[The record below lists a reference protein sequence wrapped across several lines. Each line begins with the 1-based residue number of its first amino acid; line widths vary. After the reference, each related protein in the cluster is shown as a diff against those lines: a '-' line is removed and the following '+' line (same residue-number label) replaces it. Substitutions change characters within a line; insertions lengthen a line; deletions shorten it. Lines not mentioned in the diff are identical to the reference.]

1 MTMELSDLAASILER
16 SGSGEHLEVYVARGR
31 DAEVRVY
38 EGAVESLTAATSA
51 GVGIR
56 VLTESPDGMREGF
69 AWAGSLDAGV
79 ITDTLAA
86 ARDNARFATPDPHVA
101 LATPDG
107 VAVADVVT
115 YDPSISSVSTEE
127 KIAFVTELERL
138 VRQHPKV
145 KGISSSDY
153 SDGEVEMALASTNGI
168 AVSSRRSVASAAVD
182 VIAED
187 GDEIQTGYSYTAG
200 RSFAQLELEATAADA
215 VRRAVSLL
223 GATKPTSRH
232 CTVVLDPRVVAQ
244 LLSIVAAALSG
255 EAVVKGRSFF
265 AGRIGEMVAAPG
277 FTLVDDPT
285 NPLAYGAARVDG
297 EGLACRRNELI
308 VNGQLQR
315 FYYDTVAA
323 RRAGTSST
331 GSALRGGF
339 AGTPGPGCRAL
350 ALQPGTMSK
359 DEILSAVGDGI
370 YVQAIS
376 GVHSGVSPV
385 SGDFSVGAEGFLI
398 SDGALGAPIREATIA
413 STLQKMLA
421 DVVAVGRDVEWLP
434 GSAAGQSVAIANMSL
449 SGV

>member
-1 MTMELSDLAASILER
+1 MTMELGDLAASILER

-168 AVSSRRSVASAAVD
+168 AVSSRHRWSILRSARTR
-182 VIAED
+182 
-187 GDEIQTGYSYTAG
+187 GD
-200 RSFAQLELEATAADA
+200 RS
-215 VRRAVSLL
+215 
-223 GATKPTSRH
+223 
-232 CTVVLDPRVVAQ
+232 
-244 LLSIVAAALSG
+244 
-255 EAVVKGRSFF
+255 
-265 AGRIGEMVAAPG
+265 
-277 FTLVDDPT
+277 
-285 NPLAYGAARVDG
+285 
-297 EGLACRRNELI
+297 
-308 VNGQLQR
+308 
-315 FYYDTVAA
+315 
-323 RRAGTSST
+323 
-331 GSALRGGF
+331 
-339 AGTPGPGCRAL
+339 GCRA
-350 ALQPGTMSK
+350 PGGVAPRSN
-359 DEILSAVGDGI
+359 
-370 YVQAIS
+370 QAN
-376 GVHSGVSPV
+376 VSPLHRRARPPRR
-385 SGDFSVGAEGFLI
+385 GA
-398 SDGALGAPIREATIA
+398 
-413 STLQKMLA
+413 
-421 DVVAVGRDVEWLP
+421 VAVHRRRCPVG
-434 GSAAGQSVAIANMSL
+434 
-449 SGV
+449 